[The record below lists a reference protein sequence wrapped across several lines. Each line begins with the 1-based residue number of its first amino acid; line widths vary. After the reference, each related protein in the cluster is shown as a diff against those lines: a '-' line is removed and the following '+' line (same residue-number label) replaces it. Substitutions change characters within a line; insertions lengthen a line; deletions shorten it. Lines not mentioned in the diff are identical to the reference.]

1 MSKKILYISSSHP
14 VLEENDLSIFND
26 LNVEWFSTGIYLD
39 PQKPDPICKRKILPN
54 IVDLDLKQ
62 KFLAINQFRDCN
74 KHLNPTS
81 KIFINEDIASKFD
94 LVIVNNFLYYLLD
107 NWPVLKGKNVF
118 FRTYYYS
125 NPQQERILT
134 QLQSEGL
141 KIIRM
146 FPQEQKIPGAC
157 TPNYI
162 IPNHID
168 GEEFKGWVGD
178 DPSVLTF
185 QNDMATRMNHRDEY
199 GNVVFNT
206 YHVYYSIVQQTNHLI
221 NYKLHGYNNNIPF
234 DKGVVSFEKQKELYK
249 SCRAYFSLGSKPGP
263 YTYTFL
269 EAMSTGTPT
278 INFGNALGDYSNH
291 PWYSGSYNVHNII
304 ENGVNGFIS
313 DNPQELYSYMKLLLS
328 DLDLAKKISAKG
340 RETILNLY
348 GRDKAL
354 INWKDFFDRELK

>member
-1 MSKKILYISSSHP
+1 MAKKILYISSSHP

-26 LNVEWFSTGIYLD
+26 LNLEWFSTGIYLD
-39 PQKPDPICKRKILPN
+39 PQNPDPICKRKTLN
-54 IVDLDLKQ
+54 NTVDPDLKQ
-62 KFLAINQFRDCN
+62 KFLAINPLRDCN
-74 KHLNPTS
+74 KHLNPSS
-81 KIFINEDIASKFD
+81 KIFINEEIASKFD
-94 LVIVNNFLYYLLD
+94 LIIINNFLYYLID
-107 NWPVLKGKNVF
+107 NWQVLKGKNVF

-134 QLQSEGL
+134 QLQKEGL

-146 FPQEQKIPGAC
+146 FPQEQNIPEAC
-157 TPNYI
+157 IPNYI

-168 GEEFKGWVGD
+168 GEEFKGWEGT

-206 YHVYYSIVQQTNHLI
+206 YHIYYKIVQQTSQVVT
-221 NYKLHGYNNNIPF
+221 YKLHGYNNNVPF
-234 DKGVVSFEKQKELYK
+234 DRGVVDHQTQKDLYK
-249 SCRAYFSLGSKPGP
+249 QCKVYFSLGSKPGP

-269 EAMSTGTPT
+269 EAMATGIPT
-278 INFGNALGDYSNH
+278 INFGKALGDYSNH
-291 PWYSGSYNVHNII
+291 PWYGGSYNVHNII
-304 ENGVNGFIS
+304 QNGVNGIIS
-313 DNPQELYSYMKLLLS
+313 DNPQELYDSIKMLLADPVLS
-328 DLDLAKKISAKG
+328 KQISSKG

-354 INWKDFFDRELK
+354 INWNNFFNKEL